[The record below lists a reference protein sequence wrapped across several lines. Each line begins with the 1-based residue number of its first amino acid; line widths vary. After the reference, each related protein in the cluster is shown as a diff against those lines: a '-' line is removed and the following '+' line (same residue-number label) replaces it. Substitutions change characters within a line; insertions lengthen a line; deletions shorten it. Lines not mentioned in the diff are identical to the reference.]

1 MPLDIL
7 NPLQMLDLFYKRMR
21 LVFQG
26 NKPDLNL
33 QMRASLPKHPPSSLP
48 TKPETS
54 SNDAIFAQDMFGM
67 FLEKL
72 PLELV

>member
-1 MPLDIL
+1 MQAPIDIL

-33 QMRASLPKHPPSSLP
+33 QMRAGLPKHPPPPFLP
-48 TKPETS
+48 SQRLLLMMP
-54 SNDAIFAQDMFGM
+54 
-67 FLEKL
+67 FLLKTC
-72 PLELV
+72 LECFLRNYL